1 MLKLTNTAV
10 EAVRTITAREDTPPD
25 AGLRI
30 YTVDGSGTLQ
40 LAVAAEPADQD
51 QVVLTDGSRVFLD
64 EQAAALLDDK
74 VLDTALDANGRGTFF
89 LADQDRLA
97 GD

>member
-1 MLKLTNTAV
+1 MLKLTSTAV
-10 EAVRTITAREDTPPD
+10 EAVRSITAGEDTPPD

-30 YTVDGSGTLQ
+30 YTIDGSGTLQ
-40 LAVAAEPADQD
+40 LAVAASPSEQD
-51 QVVLTDGSRVFLD
+51 QVVSTDGSRVFLD
-64 EQAAALLDDK
+64 VQAAALLNDK

-89 LADQDRLA
+89 LAEQDGGS